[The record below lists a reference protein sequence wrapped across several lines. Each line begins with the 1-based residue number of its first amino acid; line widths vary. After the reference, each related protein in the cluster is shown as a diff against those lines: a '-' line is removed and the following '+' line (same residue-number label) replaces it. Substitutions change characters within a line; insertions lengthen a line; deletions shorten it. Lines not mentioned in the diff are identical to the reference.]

1 MRVRLATGYDCA
13 TLDMGASVAC
23 DGVCLTV
30 VDKGNA
36 EGNTEKNWF
45 DVEISQETLN
55 KTHLTAHWQPNAPV
69 NLERALRLG
78 DELGGHLVSGHI
90 DGVAQV
96 RTISPEGDSICARL
110 ACPPDITRF
119 IAQKGSVTLNGVS
132 LTIND
137 IGADWFEV
145 NIIPHTQNAT
155 SWGVVKAGDMVNLEV
170 DTLARYIARLMDLRD
185 VSSRGAS

>member
-30 VDKGNA
+30 VDKGK
-36 EGNTEKNWF
+36 TQDKNWF

-78 DELGGHLVSGHI
+78 G
-90 DGVAQV
+90 
-96 RTISPEGDSICARL
+96 
-110 ACPPDITRF
+110 
-119 IAQKGSVTLNGVS
+119 
-132 LTIND
+132 
-137 IGADWFEV
+137 
-145 NIIPHTQNAT
+145 
-155 SWGVVKAGDMVNLEV
+155 
-170 DTLARYIARLMDLRD
+170 
-185 VSSRGAS
+185 

>member
-13 TLDMGASVAC
+13 TLDMGASVSC

-30 VDKGNA
+30 VDKGVAKDNA
-36 EGNTEKNWF
+36 EKNWF

-55 KTHLTAHWQPNAPV
+55 ITNLTAHWQPNAPV

-110 ACPPDITRF
+110 ACPPDISRF

-185 VSSRGAS
+185 VSSGSAT

>member
-1 MRVRLATGYDCA
+1 MLP
-13 TLDMGASVAC
+13 SI
-23 DGVCLTV
+23 
-30 VDKGNA
+30 
-36 EGNTEKNWF
+36 W
-45 DVEISQETLN
+45 
-55 KTHLTAHWQPNAPV
+55 NAPCDW
-69 NLERALRLG
+69 G

-96 RTISPEGDSICARL
+96 RTITPTGDSICARL

-155 SWGVVKAGDMVNLEV
+155 SWGGVKAGDMVNLEV

-185 VSSRGAS
+185 VSSGSAS